1 MRNII
6 TLTLFLL
13 LSNNAFACY
22 DENLS
27 DSTNFNQCTAEAKQG
42 DATAQFNLAA
52 MYEQGLG
59 VAQDDKT
66 AVIWYTKAADQG
78 YARAQNNLGLMYA
91 NGRGVAQDNKK
102 AVEWLTK
109 AAEQGNPKAL
119 KALASLK

>member
-27 DSTNFNQCTAEAKQG
+27 DSANFNQCTAEAKQEN
-42 DATAQFNLAA
+42 AVAQYNLGV
-52 MYEQGLG
+52 MYERGLG
-59 VAQDDKT
+59 VAQDD
-66 AVIWYTKAADQG
+66 
-78 YARAQNNLGLMYA
+78 
-91 NGRGVAQDNKK
+91 KK